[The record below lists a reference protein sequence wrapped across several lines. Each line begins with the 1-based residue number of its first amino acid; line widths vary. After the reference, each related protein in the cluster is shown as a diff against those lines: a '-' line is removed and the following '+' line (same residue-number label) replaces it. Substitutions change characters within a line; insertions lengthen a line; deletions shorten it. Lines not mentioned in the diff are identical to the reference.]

1 MLLQLRN
8 LGQDSLVPV
17 DAPLI
22 HEYTYAGGDYQFSM
36 PLICFPLAFHSG
48 RILPEHAVADFIHFP
63 RTDERDIS
71 DNCWFPQISSAVM
84 IQKVF
89 LVSWDL
95 DASFQT
101 TWVVSDRDFSFLYG
115 GMGTRGSVE
124 EWHARSLCA
133 DTRYE
138 RTLRDEL
145 EGNLA
150 FEIKGFEM
158 LVSVSEC

>member
-1 MLLQLRN
+1 
-8 LGQDSLVPV
+8 
-17 DAPLI
+17 
-22 HEYTYAGGDYQFSM
+22 
-36 PLICFPLAFHSG
+36 
-48 RILPEHAVADFIHFP
+48 
-63 RTDERDIS
+63 
-71 DNCWFPQISSAVM
+71 M

-101 TWVVSDRDFSFLYG
+101 TRVVPDRDFSFLYG